1 MKALELIDTAKFLVD
16 ARADADDRPLE
27 ADLRRAASTVYY
39 ALFHS
44 LAECCANMLVGEDGD
59 DTCPRAWNQAYR
71 ALDHRF
77 ARDTCA
83 NLGRFG
89 QLHVDIRGFADQFV
103 RMQERRHSADYD
115 PDPPGFNESD
125 ILQDILNTEDA
136 IRRFHH
142 VCARE
147 RRAFAVYVLMKRRTR

>member
-1 MKALELIDTAKFLVD
+1 MQALDLIDTARTLVD
-16 ARADADDRPLE
+16 ARADGDDRPLE
-27 ADLRRAASTVYY
+27 ANLRRAASTVYY

-44 LAECCANMLVGEDGD
+44 LAECCANMLVGD
-59 DTCPRAWNQAYR
+59 DDDDPCPRAWNQAYR
-71 ALDHRF
+71 ALDHGF
-77 ARDTCA
+77 ARRTCK

-89 QLHVDIRGFADQFV
+89 RLHEDIRKFADQFV

-115 PDPPGFNESD
+115 PDPPEFNESD
-125 ILQDILNTEDA
+125 ILQDILNTEDV

-147 RRAFAVYVLMKRRTR
+147 RRAFAVYVLMRTR

>member
-1 MKALELIDTAKFLVD
+1 MRALDLIDTAKFLVD
-16 ARADADDRPLE
+16 ARADADGRPLE

-59 DTCPRAWNQAYR
+59 ETCPRAWNQAYR

-77 ARDTCA
+77 ARNTCT

-89 QLHVDIRGFADQFV
+89 ELHVDIRGFADQFV

-115 PDPPGFNESD
+115 PDPPDFDKSNV
-125 ILQDILNTEDA
+125 LQDIRHTEDV
-136 IRRFHH
+136 IRRFGR
-142 VCARE
+142 VSARK